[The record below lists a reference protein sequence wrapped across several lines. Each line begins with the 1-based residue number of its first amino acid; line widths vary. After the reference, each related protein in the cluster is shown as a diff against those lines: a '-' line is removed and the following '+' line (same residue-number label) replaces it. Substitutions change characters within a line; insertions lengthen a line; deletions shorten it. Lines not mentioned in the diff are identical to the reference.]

1 MNSAVGGLQCRAPVS
16 PYTVLIVVIL
26 ADCRID
32 LFENQLSLVQSNIII
47 KIMTVLLQGC
57 YWSTYSDANG
67 IMPITR
73 GLRAVPARI

>member
-1 MNSAVGGLQCRAPVS
+1 MNSAVGGLQYRVPVS

-47 KIMTVLLQGC
+47 NIMTVLLQG
-57 YWSTYSDANG
+57 
-67 IMPITR
+67 
-73 GLRAVPARI
+73 

>member
-47 KIMTVLLQGC
+47 NIMTVLLQG
-57 YWSTYSDANG
+57 
-67 IMPITR
+67 
-73 GLRAVPARI
+73 